1 MPLSDGVN
9 MLNKINQASDFL
21 LKWVFARMG
30 NLTLTTRVIWVL
42 YALYKVGFALQ
53 HKAIGASLH
62 SLIMLPLY
70 KWELVAMPL
79 LLALSG
85 VCGAALC
92 GHYKQWGTIAGGRF
106 AWSTALIGLVIV
118 GLVLELGFVLAGI
131 GMLAAAILLVRR
143 WNTLAILSVG
153 FAVLAVF
160 LGGSGGGS
168 RYGSGSTKSDQYSG
182 DLSPYQDY
190 ERRQ

>member
-1 MPLSDGVN
+1 
-9 MLNKINQASDFL
+9 
-21 LKWVFARMG
+21 
-30 NLTLTTRVIWVL
+30 
-42 YALYKVGFALQ
+42 
-53 HKAIGASLH
+53 
-62 SLIMLPLY
+62 
-70 KWELVAMPL
+70 MPL

-118 GLVLELGFVLAGI
+118 GLVLELGFALAGI

-168 RYGSGSTKSDQYSG
+168 RYGSGSTKSHQYSG
-182 DLSPYQDY
+182 DLSSYQDY